1 VWLRLLPIYLVFL
14 SQPFLAQQSGAVIAD
29 GVPETCPV
37 TKPYQT
43 SLFVPPFP
51 YPAKAPVGWFWF
63 GTDRLWTQLPAN
75 GIWSGLGHS
84 TPDDPTFGQKLAFGR
99 QGYDAL
105 KEPRPK
111 LRVTGRRLD
120 APAPPL
126 LSAKA
131 TNGWVQRDQ
140 PFMVTGVNLPTLG
153 CWEITAHY
161 EDDELTFVVWVPD
174 DTVMVSKAGIV
185 HVVGDVHRPTL
196 VVMEDIG
203 PTTVLKALA
212 IAQGTNPT
220 ADLHN
225 VKIIRKGENGHTEV
239 SVDIQKIMQAKAPD
253 VTLQAGDILF
263 VPHSAGRLPEEYLYD
278 APPSVP
284 LQGPIY
290 SR

>member
-1 VWLRLLPIYLVFL
+1 MWLRLLPFVYLVFL
-14 SQPFLAQQSGAVIAD
+14 SQASLAQQSGAVIPD

-99 QGYDAL
+99 QDYDAL

-126 LSAKA
+126 VSAKA
-131 TNGWVQRDQ
+131 TNGWVQRNQ

-161 EDDELTFVVWVPD
+161 EDDELTFVVWVPG
-174 DTVMVSKAGIV
+174 DTVVVSKAGIV
-185 HVVGDVHRPTL
+185 YVVGDVATFISPCAWLWRIP
-196 VVMEDIG
+196 
-203 PTTVLKALA
+203 
-212 IAQGTNPT
+212 
-220 ADLHN
+220 
-225 VKIIRKGENGHTEV
+225 
-239 SVDIQKIMQAKAPD
+239 
-253 VTLQAGDILF
+253 
-263 VPHSAGRLPEEYLYD
+263 VPPRC
-278 APPSVP
+278 
-284 LQGPIY
+284 
-290 SR
+290 